1 MGCTRSNVGLLGELE
16 TRDESGEREAD
27 EGEEGHADGCGG
39 RVGEDVVPAL
49 AHAVGERDRRRQR
62 GHQEVR
68 RHLEENCGGK
78 VKNSSDR
85 VSPQKNKNIQIVCG
99 LLLRGEENFIEK

>member
-1 MGCTRSNVGLLGELE
+1 MGRTRSNVGLLGELE

-78 VKNSSDR
+78 VKNCSDR
-85 VSPQKNKNIQIVCG
+85 VSPKKIKIFRLCVVFYFEG
-99 LLLRGEENFIEK
+99 KKTS